1 VKRRPLGGDWGQ
13 GGGKQLLILEGRQL
27 LLLKKLLQ

>member
-1 VKRRPLGGDWGQ
+1 VKRRPLGEDWGQ
-13 GGGKQLLILEGRQL
+13 GGSKQLLILEGGRL